1 MASETIVRLLAA
13 ACLAGNLEVDEVVDR
28 WGRAMGKRWRWLRPL
43 ARRVLAEFA
52 GDARARESAVARFIA
67 SDRGFRRAA
76 LTHDLRVAEVLHAS
90 GPGMS
95 PVRAAEVWQLPP
107 LRTAGELAQ
116 WLGIDTRQLDW
127 FADRRSFG
135 SKRHQGPL
143 RHYHYRTV
151 AKRFGQVRLIES
163 PKPRLKQIQRRILA
177 GILDLIPTH
186 PAVHGFRRGR
196 SIMTFAQPHVG
207 QRIVVRIDLQDF
219 FPTVGRAWVQ
229 ALFRTVGYPEVV
241 ADVLA
246 GVCTH
251 ATPADA
257 WESVDS
263 EHFGRQ
269 PDRIHRLY
277 SRPHLPQGAPTSPAL
292 ANLCAYRLDCRL
304 AGLARSAGASYT
316 RYADD
321 LAFSGQADFVRV
333 APRFCLHV
341 GATAMEEGFSVHHR
355 KTRRMR
361 QGVRQHLAGL
371 VVNER
376 LNVRRK
382 DFDLLKATLTN
393 CIRSGPQ
400 SQNRGN
406 QSNFRAH
413 LAGRLSFVELV
424 NPEKGRRLRELFDRI
439 PW

>member
-1 MASETIVRLLAA
+1 MNSEAIARALAA
-13 ACLAGNLEVDEVVDR
+13 ACLAGNLEVDEVADR
-28 WGRAMGKRWRWLRPL
+28 WGRTMGRRWRWLRPL

-52 GDARARESAVARFIA
+52 GDARTRESVVARFIA
-67 SDRGFRRAA
+67 SDPGFRRAA
-76 LTHDLRVAEVLHAS
+76 FKHDLRVAEVLIAS
-90 GPGMS
+90 GPLMS
-95 PVRAAEVWQLPP
+95 PVRAAEAWQIPS

-116 WLGIDTRQLDW
+116 WLGIAPRQLDW
-127 FADRRSFG
+127 FADRRSLE
-135 SKRHQGPL
+135 SKWHRGPL

-186 PAVHGFRRGR
+186 PAAHGFRRGR
-196 SIMTFAQPHVG
+196 SITTFAQPHVG

-219 FPTVGRAWVQ
+219 FPSIGRGWVQ

-241 ADVLA
+241 ADLLA
-246 GVCTH
+246 GVCTN

-263 EHFGRQ
+263 GDFGRQ
-269 PDRIHRLY
+269 PDRIRRLY

-321 LAFSGQADFVRV
+321 LAFSGPADFERV
-333 APRFCLHV
+333 AQRFCLHI
-341 GATAMEEGFSVHHR
+341 GATVMEEGFSVHHR

-361 QGVRQHLAGL
+361 QGVRQHLTGL

-376 LNVRRK
+376 LNLRRK

-400 SQNRGN
+400 TQNRGGHP
-406 QSNFRAH
+406 NFHAH
-413 LAGRLSFVELV
+413 LEGRLSFVEWV
-424 NPEKGRRLRELFDRI
+424 NPAKGRRLRALFDRI